1 MKRGISPYFRTIG
14 IMLVLLFLSFIG
26 IFILYLKFELK
37 LDVNGIQAFL
47 INYLWLF
54 VLLFSIF
61 IYYFNKRIIKPIQNI
76 SKTTQKIFNR
86 RISPN
91 LNINEIN
98 DKQIIGAINVLAE
111 QIEAQLHLLEENSIR
126 LQGVVENMGSGVI
139 LVTKDRKIALTN
151 QVTEKLFNYPK
162 NEFIGKRHLEAIR
175 HTEINNYIEECFRK
189 KEVVSKELK
198 LFYPIEKIVQASFAP
213 MKSEANDLLGVVVIL
228 NDITDMLQLEQVR
241 TDFVANVSHELRT
254 PITSIKGFTETLLD
268 GAYADKETSL
278 HFLKIINLESD
289 RLLKIVNDLLDLS
302 KIESNQIV
310 MNIESFNLKKLVNL
324 LILPL
329 EARIE
334 ESKLRVDLDIADDLI
349 IEADK
354 SKLSQILVNLLN
366 NAIMYTP
373 KNGTVRIGAKI
384 EEGFYEIFVEDNGI
398 GIEKENLKRIFE
410 RFYRIDKSRVRAKGG
425 TGLGLAIVRHLV
437 EAHNGTIK
445 VDSNLGEGTKF
456 IIHLPRKTRG

>member
-1 MKRGISPYFRTIG
+1 MS
-14 IMLVLLFLSFIG
+14 
-26 IFILYLKFELK
+26 
-37 LDVNGIQAFL
+37 
-47 INYLWLF
+47 
-54 VLLFSIF
+54 
-61 IYYFNKRIIKPIQNI
+61 
-76 SKTTQKIFNR
+76 
-86 RISPN
+86 
-91 LNINEIN
+91 
-98 DKQIIGAINVLAE
+98 
-111 QIEAQLHLLEENSIR
+111 
-126 LQGVVENMGSGVI
+126 SGVI
-139 LVTKDRKIALTN
+139 LVTQDRKIALIN
-151 QVTEKLFNYPK
+151 QATEKLFNYPK

-175 HTEINNYIEECFRK
+175 HTEINDYIEECFRK

-198 LFYPIEKIVQASFAP
+198 LFYPIEKILQASFAP
-213 MKSEANDLLGVVVIL
+213 MKSETNDLLGVVVIL
-228 NDITDMLQLEQVR
+228 NDITDMRQLEQVR

-289 RLLKIVNDLLDLS
+289 RLLQIVNDLLDLS

-329 EARIE
+329 EARFE

-384 EEGFYEIFVEDNGI
+384 EEGVYEIFVEDNGI

-456 IIHLPRKTRG
+456 IIHLPRKTGE